1 MASMDKGSISA
12 TVLTVADS
20 HNQDS
25 FAEYILA
32 KFANEDVGNV
42 CRTDATLMKIR
53 KSLGQNMRC
62 KPGMRED
69 VNPLEPALHYCG
81 ANANYRCGRFSTI
94 VAHGEA
100 FTNSGRVF
108 QPIRIGPAIFSGS
121 QSRSFYCVSH

>member
-1 MASMDKGSISA
+1 MYNEMAGLK
-12 TVLTVADS
+12 
-20 HNQDS
+20 NEQNS
-25 FAEYILA
+25 FS
-32 KFANEDVGNV
+32 
-42 CRTDATLMKIR
+42 TL
-53 KSLGQNMRC
+53 
-62 KPGMRED
+62 
-69 VNPLEPALHYCG
+69 NPLEPALHYCG

>member
-62 KPGMRED
+62 KPGMRND
-69 VNPLEPALHYCG
+69 VKDLGKIRDFLHICIYFMTYSDT
-81 ANANYRCGRFSTI
+81 NYLQNKI
-94 VAHGEA
+94 K
-100 FTNSGRVF
+100 
-108 QPIRIGPAIFSGS
+108 
-121 QSRSFYCVSH
+121 